1 MKRFIIILLVLILV
15 GGGGAGGLIMLGII
29 PNPFAPE
36 GRAFF
41 SQADRPTSDIN
52 ERYEP
57 HSRPLHLVEVS
68 DMDMPVI
75 MNGELVLRVS
85 ISIRLIA
92 ASSADRQI
100 VKDNLPRY
108 QDILMHAFIPYF
120 QTHFYNHDF
129 IDIRGIKSLLMEQ
142 SRKIYG
148 DLVTDVLL
156 INVFQREVGL

>member
-29 PNPFAPE
+29 PNPVSPE
-36 GRAFF
+36 GREFF
-41 SQADRPTSDIN
+41 SDADRPTN
-52 ERYEP
+52 GTKRAFKP
-57 HSRPLHLVEVS
+57 PTRPLPLVLVS

-75 MNGELVLRVS
+75 MNGELVLRIS
-85 ISIRLIA
+85 ISIRLVA
-92 ASSADRQI
+92 ASSSDRQI

-108 QDILMHAFIPYF
+108 QDMLMHVFIPYF

-129 IDIRGIKSLLMEQ
+129 LDINGIKSLLMAQ
-142 SRKIYG
+142 SKKIYG